1 MKCKYCFLRHPQCTN
16 AGDYVYCV
24 WVGSSLR
31 EQTKKTLVEEY
42 CKDVGMYF
50 KKWSCLV
57 DSALEMAY
65 HRFQDDRNKLSRPYI
80 ILQININELYQRIID
95 DSLDSFENQSV
106 LDETEKFKRFW
117 NTSEYSRQHNKSRSI
132 TPCHPNKRKYLSDAD
147 SSEVYKA
154 AMALLG
160 LFGLFLID
168 AAVSSILNWLFNGS
182 F

>member
-31 EQTKKTLVEEY
+31 EQTKATLVEEY
-42 CKDVGMYF
+42 CKDVGLYF
-50 KKWSCLV
+50 HKWSCLV

-65 HRFQDDRNKLSRPYI
+65 HRFQDHRNKLSRPYI
-80 ILQININELYQRIID
+80 ILQVNISVLYQMILD
-95 DSLDSFENQSV
+95 DSLDAFEKRSV
-106 LDETEKFKRFW
+106 LDESEKFQRFW
-117 NTSEYSRQHNKSRSI
+117 NTSEYSIQRNKSLCNTS
-132 TPCHPNKRKYLSDAD
+132 CHPQRRKYLSDANR
-147 SSEVYKA
+147 SEDYKA

-160 LFGLFLID
+160 ILGLFLVD
-168 AAVSSILNWLFNGS
+168 AAISGILNWLFNGS

>member
-50 KKWSCLV
+50 KKWSSQV

-65 HRFQDDRNKLSRPYI
+65 HRFKDGSNKMARPYI
-80 ILQININELYQRIID
+80 ILQINISDLYRRIIE
-95 DSLDSFENQSV
+95 DSLDAFETRSV
-106 LDETEKFKRFW
+106 LDESEKFQRFW
-117 NTSEYSRQHNKSRSI
+117 NTSEYSRQRNKYLCN
-132 TPCHPNKRKYLSDAD
+132 TPCHPNTRKYLSDRNR
-147 SSEVYKA
+147 SEDYKA
-154 AMALLG
+154 AMGLLGLLG
-160 LFGLFLID
+160 LFLADI
-168 AAVSSILNWLFNGS
+168 AMSRILNWLFNS
-182 F
+182 CF